1 MIAKTDFKET
11 LKSCFPSKSA
21 DQIEALVKVAEDEL
35 GSSDHSKIEYKHLF
49 GEVNLIY
56 LVLLLHVFFNLK
68 ACLNF

>member
-35 GSSDHSKIEYKHLF
+35 SSSDHSKIEYKHLF
-49 GEVNLIY
+49 GEVNFIY
-56 LVLLLHVFFNLK
+56 T
-68 ACLNF
+68 

>member
-35 GSSDHSKIEYKHLF
+35 SSSDHSKIEYKHLF